1 VSDAA
6 GTALADV
13 FREEWP
19 LLIGAAMRIVG
30 DLQTA
35 EDVVQE
41 TVLAALDRWPLQGVP
56 DRPGAW
62 LMTACRNRA
71 RNVVR
76 DSGRARRVIAAM
88 PLAPADPHEA
98 DADPAAGSG
107 VIGDDRLRLIA
118 LCCHPALA
126 PDAQV
131 ALTLRMVCDLTTGK
145 IARGCLL
152 PATAV
157 AQRIVRAKRVLRERE
172 AAFITDEPDVRAR
185 LAAILDVIYLVFNEG
200 YLAAGG
206 DTLTRGDLAFEA
218 YRLACLVT
226 ELIAS
231 EPEPWALRALIAFQL
246 SRWATRTSK
255 DGAILTLDQQDR
267 AQWNRELIADGA
279 RALNRARADDAVLAQ
294 GEDPPGPPASALL
307 LQAEL
312 AACHCTAAS
321 FDVTDWYAIVAIYD
335 RLQHVQDT
343 PVVAMNRAV
352 AVAMRD
358 GPGAALPLLDQLA
371 ADPGLAGSHRVWAVR
386 ADLHRRLG
394 DREAAAADY
403 ERALKLVS
411 NQAER
416 QYIETALRRV
426 AGRFP
431 ERDNKRRAE
440 TDVAR

>member
-1 VSDAA
+1 VSDAP
-6 GTALADV
+6 GTVLAEV

-19 LLIGAAMRIVG
+19 LLIGAAMWIVG

-41 TVLAALDRWPLQGVP
+41 TVLTALDRWPLQGVP

-76 DSGRARRVIAAM
+76 DSGRARRAIASM
-88 PLAPADPHEA
+88 PLSAGDPPAA
-98 DADPAAGSG
+98 NADPAAGSG

-118 LCCHPALA
+118 LCCHPALTA
-126 PDAQV
+126 DAQV
-131 ALTLRMVCDLTTGK
+131 ALTLRMVCGLTTEE
-145 IARGCLL
+145 IARGCHL
-152 PATAV
+152 PTTAV

-172 AAFITDEPDVRAR
+172 AAFITDAPDVHAR
-185 LAAILDVIYLVFNEG
+185 LDAILDVIYLVFNEG
-200 YLAAGG
+200 YLAAAG

-231 EPEPWALRALIAFQL
+231 EPDSWALRALIAFQL
-246 SRWATRTSK
+246 SRWATRTSD

-267 AQWNRELIADGA
+267 AKWNQELIADGLG
-279 RALNRARADDAVLAQ
+279 ALRRARAGA
-294 GEDPPGPPASALL
+294 ASPLL

-312 AACHCTAAS
+312 AACHSTAAS
-321 FDVTDWYAIVAIYD
+321 FGATDWRAIVAIYD
-335 RLQHVQDT
+335 RLQSVQDT

-358 GPGAALPLLDQLA
+358 GPSAALPLLDGLA
-371 ADPGLAGSHRVWAVR
+371 DDPALAGSHRVWAVR

-394 DREAAAADY
+394 DWASATADY
-403 ERALKLVS
+403 ERALKFVT

-416 QYIETALRRV
+416 QYIQAALCRV
-426 AGRFP
+426 AGPLP
-431 ERDNKRRAE
+431 EQNNKRRAE

>member
-1 VSDAA
+1 VSDAS

-13 FREEWP
+13 FHEEWP

-41 TVLAALDRWPLQGVP
+41 TVLTALDRWPLQGVP
-56 DRPGAW
+56 DRSGAW

-76 DSGRARRVIAAM
+76 DSGRARRAIASM
-88 PLAPADPHEA
+88 PLSAAEPHPG
-98 DADPAAGSG
+98 DADPASGSG
-107 VIGDDRLRLIA
+107 MIGDDRLRLIA
-118 LCCHPALA
+118 LCCHPALTA
-126 PDAQV
+126 DAQV
-131 ALTLRMVCDLTTGK
+131 ALTLRMVCGLTTEE
-145 IARGCLL
+145 IARGCHL
-152 PATAV
+152 PTTAI
-157 AQRIVRAKRVLRERE
+157 AQRIVRAKRVLRECD
-172 AAFITDEPDVRAR
+172 AAFVTDEPDIRAR
-185 LAAILDVIYLVFNEG
+185 LSAILDVIYLVFNEG
-200 YLAAGG
+200 YLAAVGE
-206 DTLTRGDLAFEA
+206 TLTRGDLAFEA

-226 ELIAS
+226 ELIAI

-246 SRWATRTSK
+246 SRWATRTSEE
-255 DGAILTLDQQDR
+255 GAILTLDQQDR
-267 AQWNRELIADGA
+267 AKWNQELIVDGA
-279 RALNRARADDAVLAQ
+279 RALNRARA
-294 GEDPPGPPASALL
+294 GEAGPLL

-321 FDVTDWYAIVAIYD
+321 FDATDWHAIVAIYD
-335 RLQHVQDT
+335 RLQQVQDT

-358 GPGAALPLLDQLA
+358 GPGAALPLLDRLA
-371 ADPGLAGSHRVWAVR
+371 TDPALAGSHRVWAVR

-394 DREAAAADY
+394 DQTAATADY
-403 ERALKLVS
+403 ERALKLVA

-416 QYIETALRRV
+416 QYLETALRGM
-426 AGRFP
+426 AARFP
-431 ERDNKRRAE
+431 EQNNKRRAE

>member
-1 VSDAA
+1 VSQEPE
-6 GTALADV
+6 TALADV

-76 DSGRARRVIAAM
+76 DSGRARRAIASI
-88 PLAPADPHEA
+88 PLSAVDPPAA

-107 VIGDDRLRLIA
+107 LIGDDRLRLIV
-118 LCCHPALA
+118 LCCHPALTA
-126 PDAQV
+126 DAQV
-131 ALTLRMVCDLTTGK
+131 ALTLRMVCGLTTEE
-145 IARGCLL
+145 IARGCHL
-152 PATAV
+152 PTTAV
-157 AQRIVRAKRVLRERE
+157 AQRIVRAKRMLRERE
-172 AAFITDEPDVRAR
+172 AGFITDEPDVRAR
-185 LAAILDVIYLVFNEG
+185 LPAILDVIYLVFNEG
-200 YLAAGG
+200 YLAAAG

-246 SRWATRTSK
+246 SRWATRTSEE
-255 DGAILTLDQQDR
+255 GAILTLDRQDR
-267 AQWNRELIADGA
+267 AKWNQELIADGV
-279 RALNRARADDAVLAQ
+279 RALHRARA
-294 GEDPPGPPASALL
+294 GEAGPLL

-312 AACHCTAAS
+312 AACHSTAAS
-321 FDVTDWYAIVAIYD
+321 FTATDWHEIVAIYD

-358 GPGAALPLLDQLA
+358 GPGTALPLLDRLA
-371 ADPGLAGSHRVWAVR
+371 RDPALAGSHRVWAVR

-394 DREAAAADY
+394 DRAAAAADY
-403 ERALKLVS
+403 ERALKLVT

-416 QYIETALRRV
+416 RYIEAALGEV

-431 ERDNKRRAE
+431 EQNDNRRAE

>member
-1 VSDAA
+1 VSDAP

-41 TVLAALDRWPLQGVP
+41 TVLTALDKWPLQGVP

-76 DSGRARRVIAAM
+76 DNRRARRAIAAM
-88 PLAPADPHEA
+88 PLPAAEPYAA
-98 DADPAAGSG
+98 DADPVAGAG
-107 VIGDDRLRLIA
+107 VISDDRLRLIA
-118 LCCHPALA
+118 LCCHPALTD
-126 PDAQV
+126 DAQI
-131 ALTLRMVCDLTTGK
+131 ALTLRMVCGLTTEE
-145 IARGCLL
+145 IARGCHL
-152 PATAV
+152 PTPAV

-172 AAFITDEPDVRAR
+172 AAFITDEPDIRAR
-185 LAAILDVIYLVFNEG
+185 LPAILDVIYLVFNEG
-200 YLAAGG
+200 YLAAAG

-218 YRLACLVT
+218 RRLACLVT
-226 ELIAS
+226 DLIPG

-246 SRWATRTSK
+246 SRWATRTSE
-255 DGAILTLDQQDR
+255 DGTILTLDQQDR
-267 AQWNRELIADGA
+267 AQWNQELIADGV
-279 RALNRARADDAVLAQ
+279 RALDRARAGQAVLPW
-294 GEDPPGPPASALL
+294 GDDLPGPPAGPLL

-312 AACHCTAAS
+312 AACHSTSAS
-321 FDVTDWYAIVAIYD
+321 FDATDWHAIVAIYD

-358 GPGAALPLLDQLA
+358 GPGTALPLLDRLA
-371 ADPGLAGSHRVWAVR
+371 TDPALAGSHRVWAVR
-386 ADLHRRLG
+386 ADLYRRLG
-394 DREAAAADY
+394 DRAAASADY
-403 ERALKLVS
+403 ERALKLVT
-411 NQAER
+411 NHAER
-416 QYIETALRRV
+416 RYIEAALRRM
-426 AGRFP
+426 AGRLP
-431 ERDNKRRAE
+431 EHHHNRRAE
-440 TDVAR
+440 TDAAR